1 MISNHLPQGIGN
13 PISLARLIRDAS
25 IKPLSLCRVSPN
37 ILVGIGAKRF
47 AEEHG
52 MLSVANEL
60 LVSKNAKYRFVQ
72 WYQDLVDAET
82 KTNTAPCADGDS
94 RPQPSSQYGNA
105 FRPEVTPTASGPQN
119 HTPPGFLSANHS
131 AEPNALYPMRPQA
144 DAWTGEGSSTA
155 PYVLETNEHSHT
167 VTIAHGNSTA
177 VDSLLDSRDSYPEA
191 KPLRGHPNSNAGHAW
206 GNDSAGF
213 RELQDEKPDVDM
225 VDDTVGAIAIDLMG
239 HIAAGSS
246 SGGIGMKHEGR
257 VGPAALVGIGTAV
270 IPVDPGDDDGV
281 SVAAVTSGTGE
292 HMATSFASHKCAER
306 LYHSSRRGRGGQ
318 NIAEFDDDAVVESFI
333 TVDFMG
339 HPGVKSQP
347 TPGAIG
353 VMAVKQTNSGYY
365 FYFAH
370 NTESFALASMASTE
384 PSPLCTMSR
393 TGKTGGVI
401 RGGRKI
407 HIN

>member
-1 MISNHLPQGIGN
+1 MNYSNRDETNTISNHLFQGIGN
-13 PISLARLIRDAS
+13 PISLAKLIRDAS
-25 IKPLSLCRVSPN
+25 IKPLSLSRIPPN
-37 ILVGIGAKRF
+37 LLVGIGAKKF

-52 MLSVANEL
+52 MPSVANQF
-60 LVSKNAKYRFVQ
+60 LVSKSARYRFMQ
-72 WYQDLVDAET
+72 WYQDLIDAEAT
-82 KTNTAPCADGDS
+82 TNTTLCADGDS
-94 RPQPSSQYGNA
+94 KITRLSQAGNA
-105 FRPEVTPTASGPQN
+105 LRPGMTLMGAPTPLGSVSASQ
-119 HTPPGFLSANHS
+119 TI
-131 AEPNALYPMRPQA
+131 RPLG
-144 DAWTGEGSSTA
+144 DG
-155 PYVLETNEHSHT
+155 
-167 VTIAHGNSTA
+167 
-177 VDSLLDSRDSYPEA
+177 
-191 KPLRGHPNSNAGHAW
+191 
-206 GNDSAGF
+206 SAGS
-213 RELQDEKPDVDM
+213 REVKDEEPDVDM

-246 SGGIGMKHEGR
+246 SGGIGMKHVGR

-270 IPVDPGDDDGV
+270 IPAAPDDEEGI

-318 NIAEFDDDAVVESFI
+318 NIAEFDDDAVMESFI
-333 TVDFMG
+333 SVDFMG

-384 PSPLCTMSR
+384 SKPLCTMSR
-393 TGKTGGVI
+393 SGKNGGVI

-407 HIN
+407 HIS